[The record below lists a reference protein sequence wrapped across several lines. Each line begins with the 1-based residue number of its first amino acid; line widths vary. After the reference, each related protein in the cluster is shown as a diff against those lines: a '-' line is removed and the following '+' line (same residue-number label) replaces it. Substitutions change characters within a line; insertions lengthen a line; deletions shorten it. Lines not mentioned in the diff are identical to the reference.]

1 MRIIF
6 PFGPNTPTACFNIL
20 TEHCWKRKVSV
31 PLCNITTLI
40 DENVNP
46 RGNSGILETHA
57 QCLWVATAPADK
69 KEFVPIE
76 KRFKAFE

>member
-1 MRIIF
+1 
-6 PFGPNTPTACFNIL
+6 
-20 TEHCWKRKVSV
+20 V